1 MPATVGLRGT
11 SDFDN
16 SDVKLFKSVC
26 RMSCSFAT
34 ICVRQTIAKQT
45 LEATTDR
52 LLVAFKLTL
61 KVYYDLLLPLA
72 IHINCDKNHLFN
84 EIQVL
89 RSMLVNKELSN
100 VTELYHEIKPLREAF
115 PNMMSMVKA
124 ALTIPVSSATCER
137 VFSKMK
143 LIKTRLRNTMA
154 DERLSNLCILSIE
167 RDFQVNF
174 QQIIEQF
181 SASHKNS
188 RIMLH

>member
-1 MPATVGLRGT
+1 MTLT
-11 SDFDN
+11 I
-16 SDVKLFKSVC
+16 
-26 RMSCSFAT
+26 RM
-34 ICVRQTIAKQT
+34 
-45 LEATTDR
+45 LNY
-52 LLVAFKLTL
+52 L
-61 KVYYDLLLPLA
+61 KVFVECLA